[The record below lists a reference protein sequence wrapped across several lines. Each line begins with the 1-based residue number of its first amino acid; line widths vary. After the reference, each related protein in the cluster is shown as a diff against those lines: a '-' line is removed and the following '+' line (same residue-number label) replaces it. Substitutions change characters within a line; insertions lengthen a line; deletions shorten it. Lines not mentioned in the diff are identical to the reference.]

1 MSRKKINIDS
11 LFCYW
16 RKHKEF
22 TRKSKLTLK
31 AQQRFKS
38 ENHNVFTQE
47 INKNV
52 LSSNDDKRM

>member
-1 MSRKKINIDS
+1 MSRKKINIDI
-11 LFCYW
+11 LFCYG

-22 TRKSKLTLK
+22 TKKSKLTWK

-38 ENHNVFTQE
+38 ENHNVFTE
-47 INKNV
+47 GIDKNV